1 MPPPTA
7 DTPYP
12 LGATSAEHARLIRQA
27 VIWDPFTERLFRD
40 AGIGPGQRVLDIG
53 SGVGDVAMLAAR
65 LVGPSG
71 AVIGVER
78 DPATIATAR
87 SRVANAGLSNV
98 SFMESDIRGVPS
110 TEHFDAVVGRA
121 ILQYLPEAGGALRSL
136 AVLVR
141 PDGVV
146 ALQDVWPA
154 SLFHL
159 TAHLPLR
166 SKCAS
171 FIYRTLER
179 SGVHMDM
186 ELVLYRA
193 FLEAGLPAPKF
204 RIEVPVGDDPNVAR
218 WFYDLVCTLASRLE
232 KDELAASGIGDLET
246 LESRLEEDRG
256 EIICRKRRGRRCL
269 VAKAWVTRRALLG
282 DGPPTIASVGA
293 RTSDRISEPLRGV
306 VYSLSLGARRSSA
319 RTKNRKLFS
328 ALHCRRHLASAARP
342 TGRMPGLHSRSPR
355 ISSVQHGNAAM
366 PKPIHDIALA
376 VLLSPPR
383 AVAGTV

>member
-1 MPPPTA
+1 MPPATA

-40 AGIGPGQRVLDIG
+40 AGIGTGQRVLDIG

-78 DPATIATAR
+78 DPATIAMAR
-87 SRVANAGLSNV
+87 SRVAKAALSNV
-98 SFMESDIRGVPS
+98 SFIESDIRGVPS
-110 TEHFDAVVGRA
+110 TELFDAVVGRA
-121 ILQYLPEAGGALRSL
+121 VMQYLPEAGGALRSL
-136 AVLVR
+136 AALVR
-141 PDGVV
+141 PGGVV

-171 FIYRTLER
+171 LIYRTLER

-204 RIEVPVGDDPNVAR
+204 RIEVPVGDDPNVVR

-246 LESRLEEDRG
+246 LESRLEAER
-256 EIICRKRRGRRCL
+256 IAARSF
-269 VAKAWVTRRALLG
+269 A
-282 DGPPTIASVGA
+282 ASVAVVGA
-293 RTSDRISEPLRGV
+293 WS
-306 VYSLSLGARRSSA
+306 
-319 RTKNRKLFS
+319 RK
-328 ALHCRRHLASAARP
+328 
-342 TGRMPGLHSRSPR
+342 PG
-355 ISSVQHGNAAM
+355 
-366 PKPIHDIALA
+366 
-376 VLLSPPR
+376 
-383 AVAGTV
+383 